1 MYVLVTGAS
10 GFIGQHVART
20 LARRGL
26 GVVATG
32 RAPSALAPLAS
43 DGARVITANLA
54 TDPLEALL
62 RGCEAV
68 VHCAAMA
75 APWGAKEAFVRDNVR
90 ATERLLDAAAAAGV
104 RRFVHLSS
112 PSIYAGFSDQLN
124 VSEAFTPPSRWTSI
138 YGETKWVSEQCVLQP
153 RFASLE
159 PVVLRPRAV
168 FGEGDRAIVP
178 RVLAVARKGTFPLIR
193 GGQAMIDVTY
203 VQNVVSA
210 VERAL
215 ETPRENAGRAYNITN
230 GEPMT
235 VRRLLDRLFG
245 ALGLKVRYISLP
257 APVALAMARLS
268 EAIATM
274 RANGKE
280 PRLTQYGIA
289 LLTYSLT
296 LDISAARERLGY
308 QPAVSVEDGLAR
320 YATWWRKHGA
330 A

>member
-1 MYVLVTGAS
+1 MNVLVTGAS

-20 LARRGL
+20 LAGRGMS
-26 GVVATG
+26 VVATG
-32 RAPSALAPLAS
+32 RTPSALAPLAAT
-43 DGARVITANLA
+43 GARIVTANLA
-54 TDPLEALL
+54 TDSLDGLL
-62 RGCEAV
+62 RGCDAV

-90 ATERLLDAAAAAGV
+90 ATERLLHAAFEAGV

-112 PSIYAGFSDQLN
+112 PSIYAGFTDQLD
-124 VSEAFTPPSRWTSI
+124 VSEAFTPPKRWTSI

-178 RVLAVARKGTFPLIR
+178 RVLAVARRGRFPLIR
-193 GGQAMIDVTY
+193 GGRAMIDVTY
-203 VQNVVSA
+203 VGNVVSA

-215 ETPRENAGRAYNITN
+215 ETPRENTGRAYNITN

-235 VRRLLDRLFG
+235 VRRLLDRLFNS
-245 ALGLKVRYISLP
+245 LDLRVRYVPLP
-257 APVALAMARLS
+257 APIALAVARLS
-268 EAIATM
+268 EAIANL
-274 RANGKE
+274 RANGVE
-280 PRLTQYGIA
+280 PRLTRYGIA

-308 QPAVSVEDGLAR
+308 QPMISVEEGLNR
-320 YATWWRKHGA
+320 YAAWWRQHGA

>member
-1 MYVLVTGAS
+1 MNVLVTGAS

-32 RAPSALAPLAS
+32 RTPAALAPLAS

-54 TDPLEALL
+54 TDPLQGLL
-62 RGCEAV
+62 RGCESV

-90 ATERLLDAAAAAGV
+90 ATERLLDAAADAGV

-112 PSIYAGFSDQLN
+112 PSIYAGFKDQLD
-124 VSEAFTPPSRWTSI
+124 VPEAFTPPARWGSV
-138 YGETKWVSEQCVLQP
+138 YGETKWVSERCVLQP

-193 GGQAMIDVTY
+193 RGQAMIDVTY
-203 VQNVVSA
+203 VGNVVSA

-215 ETPRENAGRAYNITN
+215 ETPRENTGRAYNITN

-235 VRRLLDRLFG
+235 VRQLLDRLFG
-245 ALGLKVRYISLP
+245 ALGLKVRYIPLP
-257 APVALAMARLS
+257 APVALTMARLS
-268 EAIATM
+268 EALATL
-274 RANGKE
+274 RADGTE
-280 PRLTQYGIA
+280 PRLTKYGIA

-296 LDISAARERLGY
+296 LDISAAREKLGY
-308 QPAVSVEDGLAR
+308 QPTISVEEGLAR
-320 YATWWRKHGA
+320 YAAWWRRHGA

>member
-1 MYVLVTGAS
+1 MNVLVTGAS

-20 LARRGL
+20 LAGRGMS
-26 GVVATG
+26 VVATG
-32 RAPSALAPLAS
+32 RTPAALAPLAS
-43 DGARVITANLA
+43 VGARVVTADLA
-54 TDPLEALL
+54 SDSLESLI
-62 RGCEAV
+62 RGCDAV

-75 APWGAKEAFVRDNVR
+75 APWGAKETFVRDNVR
-90 ATERLLDAAAAAGV
+90 ATERLLHAAFEAGV

-112 PSIYAGFSDQLN
+112 PSIYSAFRNQLD
-124 VSEAFTPPSRWTSI
+124 VTEAFEPPARWGSV
-138 YGETKWVSEQCVLQP
+138 YGETKWLSEQCVLQP
-153 RFASLE
+153 RFAVLE

-178 RVLAVARKGTFPLIR
+178 RVLAVARRGTFPLIR

-203 VQNVVSA
+203 VGNVVNA

-215 ETPRENAGRAYNITN
+215 ETSRDNAGRAYNITN

-245 ALGLKVRYISLP
+245 ALGLHVRYVPMP
-257 APVALAMARLS
+257 APVALAVARLS
-268 EAIATM
+268 EAIADL
-274 RANGKE
+274 RANGAE
-280 PRLTQYGIA
+280 PRLTRYGIA

-308 QPAVSVEDGLAR
+308 QPIVSVEEGLKR
-320 YATWWRKHGA
+320 YSTWWRQRDA